1 MESGVRRC
9 TSATSTGGGAT
20 GVTVPS
26 SSVTRSPMVA
36 PILALACLNESDSF
50 SCNTHHIQL
59 GVSSGTTV
67 IELPDS
73 LAVSVKP
80 AQKMEQTVISHYIFS
95 KLMAYWLEHR
105 IERKYFVLY
114 LVL

>member
-1 MESGVRRC
+1 MESGARRC

-50 SCNTHHIQL
+50 SCNTHHIQH
-59 GVSSGTTV
+59 GVFSGTTV

-73 LAVSVKP
+73 SAVSVQP
-80 AQKMEQTVISHYIFS
+80 AQKTEQTVKSHYIFS
-95 KLMAYWLEHR
+95 KLMAFGLDHH
-105 IERKYFVLY
+105 IERKHFVLY